1 MTAKIL
7 PFPAPVPIP
16 KKLTSTKSFEL
27 VHCWDLRF
35 SNPYLNTLYQDHIP
49 YVQRWYHEVAH
60 ALNMEQ
66 LNSISKQVV
75 LDDRLRESLIHACEL
90 DIELCKSVIEIEE
103 YTIVAQSYINKL
115 RRWRG
120 KFHACRLVA

>member
-1 MTAKIL
+1 MTAKTL
-7 PFPAPVPIP
+7 PFPAPQPVP

-27 VHCWDLRF
+27 VHCWNPRF

-49 YVQRWYHEVAH
+49 YVQRWYHEVSH
-60 ALNMEQ
+60 SLIMEN

-75 LDDRLRESLIHACEL
+75 LDDDLRESLIHACEL
-90 DIELCKSVIEIEE
+90 DIELCKSMSEIEE
-103 YTIVAQSYINKL
+103 YSIVAQTFITKL